1 MSSDPRFVTVHSSH
15 PSPPISLPSLHA
27 NVWLVYSKASGSVK
41 DAVGK
46 VEETIGNLTGLDSF
60 KTSGQQRQAEGNV
73 EHKQAQ
79 AQGYVEGTKDRAV
92 GTYEKVKGSLTGDTS
107 QELTGWSPFLL
118 IPTLHSFHPC

>member
-1 MSSDPRFVTVHSSH
+1 ML
-15 PSPPISLPSLHA
+15 SPHA

-41 DAVGK
+41 NTVGK

-79 AQGYVEGTKDRAV
+79 AQGYAEGTKDRAV

-107 QELTGWSPFLL
+107 QELTGGTPFLL
-118 IPTLHSFHPC
+118 IPTLRSFHPC